1 MEENQNSNSDEF
13 TFSENGKKKK
23 GMGPLKG
30 LLIAL
35 VMVFLIIVIGLLIR
49 MVVAGDGDYFKPFK
63 EIFGIE
69 TEDDEDNGTKEKTS
83 DKASLSDTSFSSS
96 RYLLL
101 SDEVENENVKHYRM
115 TIDVKDMVS
124 KLMDQAYNTY
134 DLNGNED
141 SYSDEYDNTLDNEDS
156 YNTFDSE
163 DSYSDNMLDDESS
176 DDYYSN
182 DDVDSYSSD
191 DESSISSEFENIMG
205 TLSFM
210 MGFLEDM
217 IDGEIYFDVY
227 FEGNEIVQV
236 VLGYDYEKFIENYY
250 ESALDDED
258 AMSELEEEGIE
269 SVEDFK
275 EYISSQ
281 FDQYLDKDYICDLIM
296 DNEDTKKELDQLG
309 IKEKDI
315 KDAIDINN
323 DAGLVEFYLNG
334 TTKVKALISMA
345 LESSEFQQDLEDVEE
360 ENDFTFD
367 EDNIIESFFELVNE
381 TEEYQ
386 EMGIEFVEVR

>member
-63 EIFGIE
+63 DMFGIE
-69 TEDDEDNGTKEKTS
+69 TEDDTNKTKDEESVS
-83 DKASLSDTSFSSS
+83 DKLPGSNQSVSSS

-124 KLMDQAYNTY
+124 KVMDQAYNTY
-134 DLNGNED
+134 DSNED
-141 SYSDEYDNTLDNEDS
+141 EDLYSDEYDNTLDNEDS
-156 YNTFDSE
+156 YN
-163 DSYSDNMLDDESS
+163 DNWLDDESS
-176 DDYYSN
+176 DDYSN
-182 DDVDSYSSD
+182 DDFDSYPT
-191 DESSISSEFENIMG
+191 DESSTSAEIENVLG

-217 IDGEIYFDVY
+217 IDGEIYADVY

-236 VLGYDYEKFIENYY
+236 VVGYDYEKFIENYY

-258 AMSELEEEGIE
+258 EMSELEEQGIE
-269 SVEDFK
+269 SVDDFK

-281 FDQYLDKDYICDLIM
+281 FDEYLDEDYLCEMLM
-296 DNEDTKKELDQLG
+296 EEEDIASSLGELG
-309 IKEKDI
+309 IREKDI

-323 DAGLVEFYLNG
+323 DSGLIEIYLNG
-334 TTKVKALISMA
+334 TSKVKALISMG
-345 LESSEFQQDLEDVEE
+345 LESTGFQDTIEEIEE

-367 EDNIIESFFELVNE
+367 EDNIIESFFELANDM
-381 TEEYQ
+381 EEYQ
-386 EMGIEFVEVR
+386 EMGIEFVEVK

>member
-13 TFSENGKKKK
+13 TFSEDGKKKK

-35 VMVFLIIVIGLLIR
+35 VTVFLIIVIGLLIR

-63 EIFGIE
+63 DMFGIE
-69 TEDDEDNGTKEKTS
+69 TEDDTNKTKDEESVS
-83 DKASLSDTSFSSS
+83 DKLPGSNQSVSSS

-124 KLMDQAYNTY
+124 KVMDQMYNTY
-134 DLNGNED
+134 DSNED
-141 SYSDEYDNTLDNEDS
+141 EDLYSDEYDNTLDNEDS
-156 YNTFDSE
+156 Y
-163 DSYSDNMLDDESS
+163 SDNWLDDESS
-176 DDYYSN
+176 DDYSN
-182 DDVDSYSSD
+182 DDFDSYPT
-191 DESSISSEFENIMG
+191 DESSTSAEIENVLG

-217 IDGEIYFDVY
+217 IDGEIYADVY

-236 VLGYDYEKFIENYY
+236 VVGYDYEKFIENYY

-258 AMSELEEEGIE
+258 AMSELEEQGIE

-281 FDQYLDKDYICDLIM
+281 FDEYLDEDYLCEMLM
-296 DNEDTKKELDQLG
+296 KEEDVASSLGELG

-323 DAGLVEFYLNG
+323 DIGLIEIYLNG
-334 TTKVKALISMA
+334 TSKVKALISMG
-345 LESSEFQQDLEDVEE
+345 LESTGFQDTIEAIEE

-367 EDNIIESFFELVNE
+367 EDNIIESFFELANDM
-381 TEEYQ
+381 EEYQ
-386 EMGIEFVEVR
+386 EMGIEFVEVK

>member
-13 TFSENGKKKK
+13 TFSEDGKKKK

-63 EIFGIE
+63 DMFGIE
-69 TEDDEDNGTKEKTS
+69 TEDDTNKTKDEESVS
-83 DKASLSDTSFSSS
+83 DKLSGSNQSVSSS

-124 KLMDQAYNTY
+124 KVMDQMYNTY
-134 DLNGNED
+134 DSNED
-141 SYSDEYDNTLDNEDS
+141 EDLYSDEYDNTLDNEDS
-156 YNTFDSE
+156 Y
-163 DSYSDNMLDDESS
+163 SDNWLDNESS
-176 DDYYSN
+176 DDYSN
-182 DDVDSYSSD
+182 DDLDSYPT
-191 DESSISSEFENIMG
+191 DESSTSAEIENVLG

-217 IDGEIYFDVY
+217 IDGEIYADVY

-236 VLGYDYEKFIENYY
+236 VVGYDYEKFIENYY

-258 AMSELEEEGIE
+258 AMSELEEQGIE

-281 FDQYLDKDYICDLIM
+281 FDEYLDEDYLCEMLM
-296 DNEDTKKELDQLG
+296 KEEDVASSLGELG

-323 DAGLVEFYLNG
+323 DIGLIEIYLNG
-334 TTKVKALISMA
+334 TSKVKALISMG
-345 LESSEFQQDLEDVEE
+345 LESTGFQDTIEAIEE

-367 EDNIIESFFELVNE
+367 EDNIIESFFELANE
-381 TEEYQ
+381 NEEYQ
-386 EMGIEFVEVR
+386 EMGIEFVEVK

>member
-13 TFSENGKKKK
+13 TFSEDGKKKK

-63 EIFGIE
+63 DMFGIE
-69 TEDDEDNGTKEKTS
+69 TEDDTNKTKDEESVS
-83 DKASLSDTSFSSS
+83 DKLPGSNQSVSSS

-124 KLMDQAYNTY
+124 KVMDQMYNTY
-134 DLNGNED
+134 DSNED
-141 SYSDEYDNTLDNEDS
+141 EDLYSDEYDNTLDNEDS
-156 YNTFDSE
+156 Y
-163 DSYSDNMLDDESS
+163 SDNWLDDESS
-176 DDYYSN
+176 DDYSN
-182 DDVDSYSSD
+182 DDLDSYPT
-191 DESSISSEFENIMG
+191 DESSTSAEIENVLG

-217 IDGEIYFDVY
+217 IDGEIYADVY

-236 VLGYDYEKFIENYY
+236 VVGYDYEKFIENYY

-258 AMSELEEEGIE
+258 AMSELEEQGIE

-281 FDQYLDKDYICDLIM
+281 FDEYLDEDYLCEMLM
-296 DNEDTKKELDQLG
+296 KEEDVASSLGELG

-323 DAGLVEFYLNG
+323 DIGLIEIYLNG
-334 TTKVKALISMA
+334 TSKVKALISMG
-345 LESSEFQQDLEDVEE
+345 LESTGFQDTIEEIEE

-367 EDNIIESFFELVNE
+367 EDNIIESFFELANDM
-381 TEEYQ
+381 EEYQ
-386 EMGIEFVEVR
+386 EMGIEFVEVK

>member
-13 TFSENGKKKK
+13 TFSEDGKKKK

-63 EIFGIE
+63 DMFGIE
-69 TEDDEDNGTKEKTS
+69 TEDDTNKTKDEESVS
-83 DKASLSDTSFSSS
+83 DKLPGSNQSVSSS

-124 KLMDQAYNTY
+124 KLMNQMYNTY
-134 DLNGNED
+134 DLNEDED
-141 SYSDEYDNTLDNEDS
+141 SYSDEYDNTLD
-156 YNTFDSE
+156 SE
-163 DSYSDNMLDDESS
+163 DLYSDNMLDDESS

-182 DDVDSYSSD
+182 DDVDSYPT
-191 DESSISSEFENIMG
+191 DESSTSAKIENVLG

-217 IDGEIYFDVY
+217 IDGEIYADVY

-236 VLGYDYEKFIENYY
+236 VVGYDYEKFIENYY

-258 AMSELEEEGIE
+258 AMSELEEQGIE

-281 FDQYLDKDYICDLIM
+281 FDEYLDEDYLCEMLM
-296 DNEDTKKELDQLG
+296 KEEDVASSLGELG

-323 DAGLVEFYLNG
+323 DIGLIEIYLNG
-334 TTKVKALISMA
+334 TSKVKALISMG
-345 LESSEFQQDLEDVEE
+345 LESTGFQDTIEEIEE

-367 EDNIIESFFELVNE
+367 EDNIIESFFELANDM
-381 TEEYQ
+381 EEYQ
-386 EMGIEFVEVR
+386 EMGIEFVEVK